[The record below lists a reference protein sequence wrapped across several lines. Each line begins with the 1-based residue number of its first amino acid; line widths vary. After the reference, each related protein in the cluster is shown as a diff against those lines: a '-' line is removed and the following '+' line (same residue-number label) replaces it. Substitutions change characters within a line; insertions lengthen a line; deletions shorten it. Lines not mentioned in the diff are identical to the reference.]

1 MIRPS
6 GHSDIRRRV
15 KRFIMRPFIPLLL
28 LALIAAFGPVVR
40 AQEMEARA
48 YSPAP
53 VGANI
58 AIFVYSYQSG
68 DVLLDSALPLRDVKV
83 NLNSAIVGYGR
94 TFDLAGR
101 QATASIAVP
110 YIWGGVSGRV
120 FEEQQD
126 VTRSGLGDMRLRL
139 SMNLVG
145 SPALSPREFA
155 ARKQSTVLGASVTV
169 VSPTGQ
175 YDPRRLVNLGSNRFA
190 FKPELGLSQPVGRWT
205 LELIGGV
212 WLFTSNK
219 DFFGGVRREQKP
231 LTSFQAHVIYTLR
244 PRMWLAGN
252 ATYYT
257 GGRTRVNGA
266 VNADMQKNSRVGA
279 TFSCPVG
286 QGHSLKL
293 AFARGLTARIG
304 GNLTSVSF
312 GWQYTWLK

>member
-28 LALIAAFGPVVR
+28 LALIAAFGPLVR

-126 VTRSGLGDMRLRL
+126 VTRSGLGDIFLDHGPAG
-139 SMNLVG
+139 SVG
-145 SPALSPREFA
+145 QVEIQ
-155 ARKQSTVLGASVTV
+155 K
-169 VSPTGQ
+169 
-175 YDPRRLVNLGSNRFA
+175 DHI
-190 FKPELGLSQPVGRWT
+190 EWVGRAEQ
-205 LELIGGV
+205 LQP
-212 WLFTSNK
+212 FM
-219 DFFGGVRREQKP
+219 RR
-231 LTSFQAHVIYTLR
+231 
-244 PRMWLAGN
+244 
-252 ATYYT
+252 
-257 GGRTRVNGA
+257 
-266 VNADMQKNSRVGA
+266 
-279 TFSCPVG
+279 
-286 QGHSLKL
+286 
-293 AFARGLTARIG
+293 
-304 GNLTSVSF
+304 
-312 GWQYTWLK
+312 

>member
-1 MIRPS
+1 M
-6 GHSDIRRRV
+6 
-15 KRFIMRPFIPLLL
+15 KRFIMGPFIPLLL
-28 LALIAAFGPVVR
+28 LALIAAFGPAVR

-58 AIFVYSYQSG
+58 ALFVYTYQSG
-68 DVLLDSALPLRDVKV
+68 DVLLDSSLPLRDVKV

-94 TFDLAGR
+94 TFGLAGR
-101 QATASIAVP
+101 QATASIAMP
-110 YIWGGVSGRV
+110 YVWGSVSGSV
-120 FEEQQD
+120 FEQQQE
-126 VTRSGLGDMRLRL
+126 VTRSGLGDMRLRF

-145 SPALSPREFA
+145 SPALSPREFV
-155 ARKQSTVLGASVTV
+155 ARKPSTVLGASVTV
-169 VSPTGQ
+169 VTPTGQ

-190 FKPELGLSQPVGRWT
+190 FKPELGLSQPVGRFT

-219 DFFGGVRREQKP
+219 DFFGGVRREQNP
-231 LTSFQAHVIYTLR
+231 LTSLQAHVVYTLR

-257 GGRTRVNGA
+257 GGRTRANGV
-266 VNADMQKNSRVGA
+266 VNADLQKNSRVGA
-279 TFSCPVG
+279 TFSCPVW

-293 AFARGLTARIG
+293 ALARGLTASIG
-304 GNLTSVSF
+304 GNLTSVSV